1 MGYRPVPIGPLRDI
15 CDKVGPLTANDFR
28 TLRHSAKSACSP
40 QLCLVVHPPVLAA
53 FALLLADDAV
63 AQSSANATSTIANA
77 PPISDCDDTNA
88 NVHPGATEIVGNRI
102 DDDCD
107 GLADEAPDG
116 TPSDDGMD
124 VDSDGISLAAGDC
137 NDNNPSVHPGATE
150 IVGDRYDNDCDGL
163 ADEDAQNHPSTD
175 GIDMD
180 SDTFPMSN
188 DRLFYDGFQL

>member
-1 MGYRPVPIGPLRDI
+1 MVPD
-15 CDKVGPLTANDFR
+15 
-28 TLRHSAKSACSP
+28 
-40 QLCLVVHPPVLAA
+40 VVRCFAVVLLAA
-53 FALLLADDAV
+53 FALMLVHDAV
-63 AQSSANATSTIANA
+63 AQSSPAATSTAANA

-102 DDDCD
+102 GDDCD
-107 GLADEAPDG
+107 GLADEAPDS